1 MGSSIETPGRA
12 ITVVVADDEPHVV
25 AYLEAVLHTSGFIVA
40 GTAANADAA
49 VQAVHHL
56 EPDVVLLD
64 LHMPGGGLEA
74 AQLIAAMSPGT
85 RIVMFSADVD
95 EVLPLLRSGVDGY
108 VVKGTH
114 PDQLVEA
121 IRSAMTGG
129 KYLAPQAGRVAV
141 DELRTRLDAEEHAAL
156 RHRRV
161 RDRLATTIADQRF
174 AMVVQPM
181 VDLGSAPSEGLH
193 TVAVEALARFTES
206 PPRPPDEWFAD
217 ADEAGL
223 RVPLELATASV
234 ALGLLPALRSDLS
247 LAINVG
253 PATVLSGRLP
263 EILTGRPLD
272 RVVLEV
278 TEHAIIGDYRS
289 FEAVLA
295 PWRAAGLRVAVD
307 DAGGGY
313 ASFAHILSLS
323 PDIIKIEASITREIH
338 LDKRRQAMARALVG
352 FARELGMVVVAE
364 GVETAGEL
372 EVLQR
377 MGTHWAQGFHVGR
390 PRPLAEQPDL
400 HAGAP
405 VPDGPDRQIDLAD
418 PLEVSRRR
426 G

>member
-1 MGSSIETPGRA
+1 MGSSITTPGRA
-12 ITVVVADDEPHVV
+12 ISIVVADDEPHVV
-25 AYLEAVLHTSGFIVA
+25 AYLEAVLHTSGFVVA
-40 GTAANADAA
+40 GTAADADGA

-74 AQLIAAMSPGT
+74 ARLIGAVRPGT
-85 RIVMFSADVD
+85 RIVIFSAAVD

-108 VVKGTH
+108 VVKGSH

-141 DELRTRLDAEEHAAL
+141 DELRSRLDAEEREAL

-161 RDRLATTIADQRF
+161 RDRLAATIADQRF
-174 AMVVQPM
+174 SVVVQPM
-181 VDLGSAPSEGLH
+181 VDLGTDPAAGSP
-193 TVAVEALARFTES
+193 TVAVEALARFPD
-206 PPRPPDEWFAD
+206 PPLRPPDEWFAD

-223 RVPLELATASV
+223 RVPLELAAAGV
-234 ALGLLPALRSDLS
+234 ALGLLPALRSDLC

-272 RVVLEV
+272 RVILEV
-278 TEHAIIGDYRS
+278 TEHAVIGDYRS
-289 FEAVLA
+289 FDAVLA
-295 PWRAAGLRVAVD
+295 PWRTAGLRVAVD

-323 PDIIKIEASITREIH
+323 PDIIKVEASITQDIQ

-352 FARELGMVVVAE
+352 FARELDLIVVAE
-364 GVETAGEL
+364 GVETAGDL
-372 EVLQR
+372 EVLQA
-377 MGTHWAQGFHVGR
+377 MGVHWAQGFHVGR
-390 PRPLAEQPDL
+390 PRALAEQPEL
-400 HAGAP
+400 CAGA
-405 VPDGPDRQIDLAD
+405 VTPDLRIDLVD
-418 PLEVSRRR
+418 PLGFSPRR